1 VPGAR
6 ADAPPS
12 QRDRHIQLIRDHG
25 RMAWQ
30 KVTGYG
36 RRSLVETATGRCKA
50 LTGPRLRART
60 LPGQQGEV
68 AIAVKVLIPA
78 HVSSDFGW

>member
-1 VPGAR
+1 
-6 ADAPPS
+6 
-12 QRDRHIQLIRDHG
+12 
-25 RMAWQ
+25 MAWQ

-68 AIAVKVLIPA
+68 AVAVKALDRLITTAKPISVRVA
-78 HVSSDFGW
+78 